1 MMDLSNLISKPSRYF
16 AGLSKI
22 GVCCLL
28 IFLSGAV
35 ASAQTQKV
43 KGIVQDSKGES
54 LPGVSVIVKDDPTVG
69 TATDLDGLFELN
81 VPANATLKVSFI
93 GMKTQEVKVGGQKF
107 VTVVLYEDT
116 EALEEV
122 VVVGY
127 GTQKKESVVG
137 SIQTIQPSSLK
148 VPSANLSTSFAGRMA
163 GVIAVQRSGEP
174 GADGANFWIRGIST
188 FGGST
193 TPLIVVDGVEVSTAD
208 LNAIDPEVIESFSI
222 LKDATATALYGSR
235 GANGVMIVT
244 TKSGRD
250 LDKPIINFRVETSF
264 ATPTKIPKFVSGAK
278 YMQMYNE
285 AVSGRR
291 TGEVL
296 YTDDKIAGTL
306 EGRDPYVY
314 PDVDWYD
321 EMFKN
326 LAVNEKVNFN
336 IRGGS
341 KRLDY
346 FMSVSVDHE
355 TGMLRDRCKD
365 YGFSYENNINIWRY
379 VFQNNLN
386 INVSPTT
393 KVSLKLNTQ
402 LRDYHGPK
410 AATGDIFGIVMEANP
425 VDFPITFPGDAS
437 VNHVLWGGKS
447 GGRYNS
453 GYRNPMAFMTTN
465 YRDDFESTV
474 LATLSLDQKL
484 DFLTKGLK
492 ASAMISFKN
501 WSLTRSTRE
510 AAGYNQYQIKSY
522 QRNADGIYDY
532 DLEMVGSEQNTT
544 LNYGWGVNGDRK
556 WYIQG
561 MINYDR
567 TFGDV
572 HNVSGMIL
580 YNQEEYNTNA
590 PSTFLNSLAKRK
602 QGLAGRATYAYDNR
616 YLLEFNF
623 GYNGSENFAKGHRFG
638 FFPSVALG
646 YVISEENFWNTK
658 VISHMKIRGSY
669 GKVGND
675 QTYDAS
681 GSPVRFM
688 YQSQI
693 ELSGASYSTGYDG
706 SYTLSG
712 PVYNRYGNKN
722 ITWETGYKT
731 NIGVDLQ
738 LFGKVNLVLDVF
750 KEKRE
755 GIFMK
760 LQTVPTFLGTGST
773 DVYGNL
779 GKVNNEGLD
788 FSVDY
793 QHSFGN
799 GLSMQWKGTFTYA
812 HNTVKVYSEPPYK
825 QYPNLSRVGHSVNSL
840 QGYIADRL
848 FIDDAE
854 VANSPEQLISG
865 NVRGGDIKYIDQPDA
880 TGEYDNQ
887 ITSNDRQFMGNPS
900 VPEIVYGFGPS
911 FQYKGFDF
919 SFFFQGAAKTSFF
932 MSGFHPFGTS
942 STRNVL
948 KFVGD
953 NYWSEDNQNIYAK
966 YPRLS
971 KQDHGNNTANSSFW
985 LRNGNFLKLK
995 NMEVGYTYKSM
1006 RIYVSG
1012 TNLLTFS
1019 KFKHWDPEM
1028 GGGSGLAYPTQRVFN
1043 VGFQMTINN
1052 K

>member
-1 MMDLSNLISKPSRYF
+1 MT
-16 AGLSKI
+16 
-22 GVCCLL
+22 
-28 IFLSGAV
+28 

-54 LPGVSVIVKDDPTVG
+54 LPGVSIIVKDDPTVG
-69 TATDLDGLFELN
+69 TATDLDGLFELT
-81 VPANATLKVSFI
+81 VPTNATLKISFI

-107 VTVVLYEDT
+107 LTVILYEDS

-250 LDKPIINFRVETSF
+250 LDKPIINFRVETAF
-264 ATPTKIPKFVSGAK
+264 ATPTKIPKFVSGTK

-296 YTDDKIAGTL
+296 YSDDKIAGTL

-314 PDVDWYD
+314 PDVDWYN
-321 EMFKN
+321 EMFKD

-355 TGMLRDRCKD
+355 TGMLKDRCKD
-365 YGFSYENNINIWRY
+365 YGFSYDNNINIWRY

-386 INVSPTT
+386 VNVSPTT
-393 KVSLKLNTQ
+393 KISLKLNTQ

-410 AATGDIFGIVMEANP
+410 AATSDIFGIVMEANP
-425 VDFPITFPGDAS
+425 VDFPITFPGDPS
-437 VNHVLWGGKS
+437 VNHVMWGGKS

-510 AAGYNQYQIKSY
+510 AAGYNQYQIKNY
-522 QRNADGIYDY
+522 QRNAEGRYDY
-532 DLEMVGSEQNTT
+532 DLEMVGTEQATT
-544 LNYGWGVNGDRK
+544 LNYAWGVNGDRK

-590 PSTFLNSLAKRK
+590 PSTFINSLAKRK
-602 QGLAGRATYAYDNR
+602 QGIAGRATYAYDNR

-646 YVISEENFWNTK
+646 YVISEESFWNPK
-658 VISHMKIRGSY
+658 VISHMKLRGSY

-675 QTYDAS
+675 QTYDAD
-681 GSPVRFM
+681 GNPVRFM

-693 ELSGASYSTGYDG
+693 DLTSQSFSTGYDG
-706 SYTLSG
+706 SYSLAG
-712 PVYNRYGNKN
+712 PLYQRYGNKN

-731 NIGVDLQ
+731 NIGVDIQ

-760 LQTVPTFLGTGST
+760 LQTVPTFLGTGNT

-779 GKVNNEGLD
+779 GKVDNEGLD
-788 FSVDY
+788 FSIDY

-812 HNTVKVYSEPPYK
+812 HNTVKLYNEAPYK
-825 QYPNLSRVGHSVNSL
+825 EYPNLSRVGHSVNSL
-840 QGYIADRL
+840 RGYVADRL

-865 NVRGGDIKYIDQPDA
+865 NVRGGDIKYIDQPNA
-880 TGEYDNQ
+880 MGEYDNQ
-887 ITSNDRQFMGNPS
+887 ITTNDQQFMGNPS

-932 MSGFHPFGTS
+932 ISGFHPFGTS

-953 NYWSEDNQNIYAK
+953 NYWSENNQNIYAK

-971 KQDHGNNTANSSFW
+971 KQDHANNTANSSFW

-995 NMEVGYTYKSM
+995 NMEVGYTFKSM
-1006 RIYVSG
+1006 RIYASG

-1028 GGGSGLAYPTQRVFN
+1028 GGGSGLKYPTQRVFN

>member
-1 MMDLSNLISKPSRYF
+1 MKLPNLISKPSHRF
-16 AGLSKI
+16 AVLSKI
-22 GVCCLL
+22 SVCCLL
-28 IFLSGAV
+28 FLLSGIA
-35 ASAQTQKV
+35 ANAQTQKV
-43 KGIVQDSKGES
+43 RGIVQDSKGES
-54 LPGVSVIVKDDPTVG
+54 IPGVSVVVKDNPTLG
-69 TATDLDGLFELN
+69 AATDLDGLFELD
-81 VPANATLKVSFI
+81 VPIDATLKISFV

-107 VTVVLYEDT
+107 LTIVLYEDS

-137 SIQTIQPSSLK
+137 SVQTIQPSELK

-193 TPLIVVDGVEVSTAD
+193 TPLIVVDGVEVSTGD

-264 ATPTKIPKFVSGAK
+264 ATPTKIPKFVSGSR

-285 AVSGRR
+285 AVTNRN

-296 YTDDKIAGTL
+296 YSDDKIAGTL
-306 EGRDPYVY
+306 EGRDSYVY
-314 PDVDWYD
+314 PNVNWYN
-321 EMFKN
+321 EMFKD
-326 LAVNEKVNFN
+326 LAINEKVNFN

-355 TGMLRDRCKD
+355 TGMIKDRCKD
-365 YGFSYENNINIWRY
+365 YGFSFDNNIDIWRY

-386 INVSPTT
+386 VNVSPTT
-393 KVSLKLNTQ
+393 KISLKLNTQ
-402 LRDYHGPK
+402 LRDYHGPN
-410 AATGDIFGIVMEANP
+410 ANTNDIFGIVMEANP
-425 VDFPITFPGDAS
+425 VDFPITFPNDPT
-437 VNHVLWGGKS
+437 VDHIRWGGRS

-453 GYRNPMAFMTTN
+453 GIRNPMAMMTSGYKDN
-465 YRDDFESTV
+465 FQSTV
-474 LATLSLDQKL
+474 LATLAVDQKL

-501 WSLTRSTRE
+501 WSSTTSYRG
-510 AAGYNQYQIKSY
+510 AGYNQYQIKNY
-522 QRNADGIYDY
+522 WKNTDGTYDY
-532 DLEMVGSEQNTT
+532 DLEMVGTEQNTT
-544 LNYGWGVNGDRK
+544 LEYGWGTSGDRK

-561 MINYDR
+561 MVNYDR
-567 TFGDV
+567 TFGGV

-590 PSTFLNSLAKRK
+590 PDTFINSLPKRK
-602 QGLAGRATYAYDNR
+602 QGIAGRATYAFDNR
-616 YLLEFNF
+616 YLVEFNF

-646 YVISEENFWNTK
+646 YVISEESFWNPK
-658 VISHMKIRGSY
+658 VISHLKLRGSY

-675 QTYDAS
+675 QTYDDA
-681 GSPVRFM
+681 GNPVRFM
-688 YQSQI
+688 YQSQVN
-693 ELSGASYSTGYDG
+693 LYGAGYATGYDG
-706 SYTLSG
+706 GYALSG
-712 PVYNRYGNKN
+712 PVYSRYGNKD

-731 NIGVDLQ
+731 NIGVDIQ

-750 KEKRE
+750 RENRE

-760 LQTVPTFLGTGST
+760 LQTVPTFLGTGNT
-773 DVYGNL
+773 DIYGNL

-788 FSVDY
+788 FSIDY
-793 QHSFGN
+793 QHAFAN
-799 GLSMQWKGTFTYA
+799 GLSMQLKGTFTYA
-812 HNTVKVYSEPPYK
+812 HNTVKVYNEAPYK
-825 QYPNLSRVGHSVNSL
+825 QYPNLSRVGHSINSL
-840 QGYIADRL
+840 RGYVADRL
-848 FIDDAE
+848 CIDDAE
-854 VANSPEQLISG
+854 VARSPKQLISG
-865 NVRGGDIKYIDQPDA
+865 NVRGGDIKYIDQADA
-880 TGEYDNQ
+880 NGRYDNQ
-887 ITSNDRQFMGNPS
+887 ITSNDQQFMGNPS
-900 VPEIVYGFGPS
+900 IPEIVYGFGPS

-919 SFFFQGAAKTSFF
+919 SFFFQGVAKTSFF

-942 STRNVL
+942 DSRNVL
-948 KFVGD
+948 KFVAD
-953 NYWSEDNQNIYAK
+953 DYWSENNQNIYAK

-971 KQDHGNNTANSSFW
+971 KQEHANNTVNSNYW

-995 NMEVGYTYKSM
+995 SVEIGYTYKSM
-1006 RIYVSG
+1006 RIYASG
-1012 TNLLTFS
+1012 NNLLTFS

-1028 GGGSGLAYPTQRVFN
+1028 GGGSGLKYPTQRVFN